1 MSASNE
7 EFAEFAKGLHGELI
21 RPEDARYDEARRIWN
36 AMIDRRPAV
45 IARCRD
51 SEDVSRSIAFARDHG
66 FVLAV
71 RGGGQNVS
79 GNAVCAEGVVM
90 DMALVKDIRGE

>member
-21 RPEDARYDEARRIWN
+21 RPEDAKYEEARRIWN

-45 IARCRD
+45 IVRCKD
-51 SEDVSRSIAFARDHG
+51 ADDVIQSIAFARDMDSSWQSE
-66 FVLAV
+66 AV
-71 RGGGQNVS
+71 DTTCRGTR
-79 GNAVCAEGVVM
+79 CAM
-90 DMALVKDIRGE
+90 KAS